1 MSQNIDVFKPVR
13 QKNGRGARITGLVVG
28 EAIRWPIKATVNEKD
43 GSVNETTFSSTGIHD
58 LDLKPS
64 DQDIEN
70 FEPPV
75 EYTFWANIYSTRMV
89 PDVYFHG
96 DEEDAK
102 DARRDRNDAIA
113 CVEVTYTEGE
123 GLD

>member
-1 MSQNIDVFKPVR
+1 MSPNIDVFKPVR
-13 QKNGRGARITGLVVG
+13 QKNGRSVTILSVAMD
-28 EAIRWPIKATVNEKD
+28 ENSAWPINALVEDKD
-43 GSVNETTFSSTGIHD
+43 GNANIHSFSSEGIYSSLMRPSVFD
-58 LDLKPS
+58 L
-64 DQDIEN
+64 EN

-75 EYTFWANIYSTRMV
+75 EHTFWANIYSAILV

-102 DARRDRNDAIA
+102 DARRGQNGALA
-113 CVEVTYTEGE
+113 CVKVTYTEGE